1 MTTSA
6 LDYTNDIAVSLRVS
20 IFQDLAVSLA
30 LTREDVRDSQRLR
43 YRIFAEEMGAR
54 LRTLETGLDSD
65 ALDPY
70 CRHVIVRDRST
81 QEVVASTRVLL
92 DAEAQQAGGFY
103 STSEFDIGKL
113 QRAAG
118 PMVEIGRT
126 CVHPDYR
133 SGSAISLLWSGLARF
148 IDIHRYQYLIGCASV
163 PMDDG
168 GEAATAIYNLLK
180 QKYLVPVTER
190 VTPRRP
196 LPACVQSDAEQ
207 RTPPSLP
214 PLLKAYIRL
223 GARIGG
229 EPCWDPDFGCADFFI
244 ILSPAAVQRR
254 YAKRFLAA

>member
-6 LDYTNDIAVSLRVS
+6 LDYTHDIATPRRVPL
-20 IFQDLAVSLA
+20 FQDLAVSLA
-30 LTREDVRDSQRLR
+30 LTQEDVRDSQRLR

-54 LRTLETGLDSD
+54 LHTLENGVDSD
-65 ALDPY
+65 AFDPY

-81 QEVVASTRVLL
+81 QAVVASTRVLL
-92 DAEAQQAGGFY
+92 DAEARRAGGFY

-113 QRAAG
+113 QHAAG
-118 PMVEIGRT
+118 PMAEIGRT

-133 SGSAISLLWSGLARF
+133 SGSAISVLWSGLARF

-168 GEAATAIYNLLK
+168 GETAAAIYNLLK
-180 QKYLVPVTER
+180 QKYLVP
-190 VTPRRP
+190 
-196 LPACVQSDAEQ
+196 DAEQ
-207 RTPPSLP
+207 VTPLRRLPEDTRCDAERRLPPSLP

-244 ILSPAAVQRR
+244 VLSPAAMQRR